1 MPRQERVTQGECDC
15 PDCAAGAAVDATDVF
30 RRLLEDA
37 AGLTELEYA
46 LDAEAAGA
54 AFLAVLPADDVK
66 LQAILNKIVPMV
78 ESRPGAG
85 ALALMR
91 VLGSVACGVRPRVA
105 TVASAAADR
114 MAKAGVSEP
123 RWAAEVAEPV
133 EVSDCA
139 RLHDGSGVL
148 TFLSATF
155 QRAGREHSFVVIV
168 EQTHCGAAAD
178 IIVTGDQQLPGLTNS
193 IRNSVLG
200 GRTLGRQELT
210 PAEFRWYAEDALDS
224 RAVHDEEDPGGAPER
239 FAEDGTGGPPYVVL
253 AQLLRARL
261 ACLPKPTKPAGEH
274 GHEERGTGL
283 PALLEAFER
292 LLGPSPAGFSVGFDD
307 LGLGRPEVTLPAKRG
322 KKDGPA
328 PVYQLKVGLRGAK
341 PPIWRR
347 LLVPADFL
355 LAELH
360 EVIQVAFGW
369 HGYHMHVFETPYGE
383 FGTSDSDLGH
393 RPDGSVTL
401 EQVAQGANVKI
412 RYTYDFGDDWEHE
425 ILVEKV
431 LDGDPGMPALP
442 WCTGGRRAAP
452 PEDCGGIWGYADL
465 LDALDDPT
473 RADHEE
479 KQEWLGL
486 ADLSEFDPAAFD
498 IADVNEALTRVR

>member
-1 MPRQERVTQGECDC
+1 MPAWARELEQPLRADRFTRLYDAKGTMSALAGVFGR
-15 PDCAAGAAVDATDVF
+15 AGASMRSWWRWITKTVALP
-30 RRLLEDA
+30 RRSSSWTSPICRRGSRTYRDSGRRD
-37 AGLTELEYA
+37 GLTIKIEA
-46 LDAEAAGA
+46 LGA
-54 AFLAVLPADDVK
+54 P
-66 LQAILNKIVPMV
+66 
-78 ESRPGAG
+78 
-85 ALALMR
+85 
-91 VLGSVACGVRPRVA
+91 
-105 TVASAAADR
+105 
-114 MAKAGVSEP
+114 
-123 RWAAEVAEPV
+123 
-133 EVSDCA
+133 
-139 RLHDGSGVL
+139 
-148 TFLSATF
+148 
-155 QRAGREHSFVVIV
+155 
-168 EQTHCGAAAD
+168 
-178 IIVTGDQQLPGLTNS
+178 
-193 IRNSVLG
+193 
-200 GRTLGRQELT
+200 
-210 PAEFRWYAEDALDS
+210 EFRWYAEDALDS
-224 RAVHDEEDPGGAPER
+224 RAVHDEEDPSGAPER

-292 LLGPSPAGFSVGFDD
+292 LLGPSPAGFSVGFDG

-431 LDGDPGMPALP
+431 LDGDPGVPALP

-465 LDALDDPT
+465 LDVLDDPT

-498 IADVNEALTRVR
+498 MEAVNRGPGRHALTVGKHAPARAPVTIGRGVREAGFAMATTRPPARTTGGLSRVCPRAQMPAS